1 MKRAADVGPDHHL
14 VIGRVKLKLRRFYT
28 ATTKPGHRYNTSLL
42 RDPETKTKFYVEIFN
57 R

>member
-28 ATTKPGHRYNTSLL
+28 ATTKPGHRYNTYLL
-42 RDPETKTKFYVEIFN
+42 RDPETKTTFYVEIFN